1 MLLAGHSLRGSRP
14 SIGLVSGAIIT
25 NLVFLESVPKGDYVR
40 PHHAFFQFPG
50 VPFMGIAWGFG
61 GGLVGWQG
69 FDGGLMGLSPNLGMA
84 WEFGGGLV
92 GVW

>member
-1 MLLAGHSLRGSRP
+1 
-14 SIGLVSGAIIT
+14 
-25 NLVFLESVPKGDYVR
+25 VFLKATTFAPIR
-40 PHHAFFQFPG
+40 PFSNFL